1 MYMASYPSLI
11 SRRNMTTENEWLMSM
26 TSKQLRALLQ
36 KNYFDAIDQRDAGHA
51 VQAFTEDVEWSHYQ
65 VWEHHGHM
73 RNRADVFH
81 GRTEVREFLAG
92 RIAEM
97 QEEGIRHLVTH
108 VITEGDEGAF
118 RAKVQG
124 TTGESMHF
132 FGWVELTEGRISK
145 YIVGPEP

>member
-1 MYMASYPSLI
+1 
-11 SRRNMTTENEWLMSM
+11 MSM
-26 TSKQLRALLQ
+26 TSEDLRTLLQ
-36 KNYFDAIDQRDAGHA
+36 QTYFDAIDQQNAGAA

-65 VWEHHGHM
+65 VWEHHGHV

-81 GRTEVREFLAG
+81 DRSGLQDFLTGRL
-92 RIAEM
+92 AEM

-108 VITEGDEGAF
+108 AITEGDEGAF

-132 FGWVELTEGRISK
+132 FGWVELSEGKIRK

>member
-1 MYMASYPSLI
+1 
-11 SRRNMTTENEWLMSM
+11 MTM
-26 TSKQLRALLQ
+26 TSDQLQTRLQ
-36 KNYFDAIDQRDAGHA
+36 QTYFDAIDQQNASRA

-65 VWEHHGHM
+65 VWEHHGHA

-81 GRTEVREFLAG
+81 GRSALRDFLAG
-92 RIAEM
+92 RMAEM

-124 TTGESMHF
+124 TNGESMHF
-132 FGWVELTEGRISK
+132 FGWVELAEGRISK

>member
-1 MYMASYPSLI
+1 
-11 SRRNMTTENEWLMSM
+11 MTM
-26 TSKQLRALLQ
+26 TSKQLQTLLQ
-36 KNYFDAIDQRDAGHA
+36 QNYFDAIDQQNADRA

-65 VWEHHGHM
+65 VWEHHGHA

-81 GRTEVREFLAG
+81 DRSGVRDFLAG

-118 RAKVQG
+118 RAEVQG
-124 TTGESMHF
+124 TMGESMHF
-132 FGWVELTEGRISK
+132 FGWVELSEGRISK
-145 YIVGPEP
+145 YIVSPEP

>member
-1 MYMASYPSLI
+1 MIL
-11 SRRNMTTENEWLMSM
+11 
-26 TSKQLRALLQ
+26 TSEQLRTLLQ
-36 KNYFDAIDQRDAGHA
+36 QTYFDAIDQQNTDRA

-65 VWEHHGHM
+65 VWEHHGHA

-81 GRTEVREFLAG
+81 DRSTLRDFLAG
-92 RIAEM
+92 RMAEM

-124 TTGESMHF
+124 TTGGSMHF
-132 FGWVELTEGRISK
+132 FGWVELTKGRISK

>member
-1 MYMASYPSLI
+1 
-11 SRRNMTTENEWLMSM
+11 MTTENERLMTM
-26 TSKQLRALLQ
+26 TSKQLQTLLQ
-36 KNYFDAIDQRDAGHA
+36 QTYFDAIDQQNADRA
-51 VQAFTEDVEWSHYQ
+51 VQAFTEDVKWSHYQ
-65 VWEHHGHM
+65 VWEHHGHA

-81 GRTEVREFLAG
+81 DRSGVRDFLAG

-118 RAKVQG
+118 RAEVRGAK
-124 TTGESMHF
+124 GESMHF
-132 FGWVELTEGRISK
+132 FGWVELADGRISK

>member
-1 MYMASYPSLI
+1 
-11 SRRNMTTENEWLMSM
+11 MTM
-26 TSKQLRALLQ
+26 TSKQLQTLLQ
-36 KNYFDAIDQRDAGHA
+36 QTYFDAIDQQDAGRA

-65 VWEHHGHM
+65 VWEHHGHV

-81 GRTEVREFLAG
+81 DRSEVQDFLAG
-92 RIAEM
+92 RVAEM

-118 RAKVQG
+118 RAEVRG
-124 TTGESMHF
+124 NTGESMHF
-132 FGWVELTEGRISK
+132 FGWVELAEGRISK

>member
-1 MYMASYPSLI
+1 
-11 SRRNMTTENEWLMSM
+11 MTTENEWPMSM
-26 TSKQLRALLQ
+26 TSKQLRTLLQ
-36 KNYFDAIDQRDAGHA
+36 QIYFDAIDQQDAGRA
-51 VQAFTEDVEWSHYQ
+51 VQAFTKDVEWSHYQ

-73 RNRADVFH
+73 RNRADVFND
-81 GRTEVREFLAG
+81 RSSVRDFLAG

-108 VITEGDEGAF
+108 VITEGNEGAF

-124 TTGESMHF
+124 TNGESMFF
-132 FGWVELTEGRISK
+132 FGWVELFEGRISK